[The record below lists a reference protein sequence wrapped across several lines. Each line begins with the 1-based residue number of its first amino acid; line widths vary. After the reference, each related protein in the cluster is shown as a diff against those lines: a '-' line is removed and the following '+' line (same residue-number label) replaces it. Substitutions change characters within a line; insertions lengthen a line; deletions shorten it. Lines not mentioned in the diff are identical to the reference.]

1 VGKSAAG
8 LLGLTCRVR
17 KRGLMHLMVLAR
29 QWDVREGTPLWFAPY
44 LNRRFVIGRT
54 FEEASARR
62 SQR

>member
-1 VGKSAAG
+1 
-8 LLGLTCRVR
+8 
-17 KRGLMHLMVLAR
+17 MHLMVLAR